1 MVSAGRGFPL
11 LWSPRGGRRLH
22 LPRVTVRPQPLEV
35 QGCRS
40 QRAQGPAVPV
50 PMSHLYAQLRSQP
63 SMVPTTNPDEK
74 RVVCGVSTRGDL
86 ASHRGSLQEEKPWE
100 QGGSG
105 GSSSDRALGGRSHPA
120 SISRQAQSH
129 AVTLGRVSHSF
140 TCCAERVRE
149 EPAPAV
155 WHLLSIPYSFSLLY
169 RTGQPE
175 HSAPPPPEPTPPLTR
190 GELLHVPFAS
200 WALLLAA
207 WAGASLG
214 DPFQHRDWDLPF
226 QQGRWH
232 PARTATFGHTALR
245 ILPPFPEFSEVL
257 SCPRLLASIPT
268 AGFPGHPV
276 GLGAGSGGI
285 PARGVSAPITTL
297 CRYGTAPPAK
307 PRPRVRAGL
316 GRVNFFPVTSRWPL
330 VLWKNKPSGNHIS
343 LIAV

>member
-1 MVSAGRGFPL
+1 M
-11 LWSPRGGRRLH
+11 
-22 LPRVTVRPQPLEV
+22 
-35 QGCRS
+35 
-40 QRAQGPAVPV
+40 
-50 PMSHLYAQLRSQP
+50 
-63 SMVPTTNPDEK
+63 
-74 RVVCGVSTRGDL
+74 
-86 ASHRGSLQEEKPWE
+86 
-100 QGGSG
+100 
-105 GSSSDRALGGRSHPA
+105 
-120 SISRQAQSH
+120 
-129 AVTLGRVSHSF
+129 
-140 TCCAERVRE
+140 
-149 EPAPAV
+149 AP
-155 WHLLSIPYSFSLLY
+155 
-169 RTGQPE
+169 PE
-175 HSAPPPPEPTPPLTR
+175 HPLQ
-190 GELLHVPFAS
+190 
-200 WALLLAA
+200 LLLAVQDGTA
-207 WAGASLG
+207 RAKCSPSTRANTSPDPRRTPPRAVCQLG
-214 DPFQHRDWDLPF
+214 FAPRSVGWSQPGGPCPPFQHRDWDLPF

-285 PARGVSAPITTL
+285 PARGASAPITTL